1 MDDMRC
7 HLDEQVGG
15 DSYQGELVEL
25 SSPEL
30 ERVGAGLCDPGI
42 LDIDK

>member
-1 MDDMRC
+1 MDEMKS
-7 HLDEQVGG
+7 HLDEQVSE

-25 SSPEL
+25 SSTEL
-30 ERVGAGLCDPGI
+30 ERVGAGMCDPGI